1 MTERS
6 SALRSFAI
14 RIAAAVILMVVSA
27 CGGPPP
33 TPERP
38 TFERVAV
45 NQRGIGIPY
54 GAVVLFRV
62 DQQLVAL
69 RVVDA
74 PLWGYAIE
82 YEWNVAP
89 VGAAWFETT
98 ATGAGQTDE
107 KKQRGAILA
116 GPLFMR
122 WSRGSKHFGWVY
134 WPDDSSSIS
143 VASITFRSVD
153 SINLQDPQ
161 IFWYRQEMF
170 E

>member
-1 MTERS
+1 MR
-6 SALRSFAI
+6 FK
-14 RIAAAVILMVVSA
+14 IAAILIVVWG

-33 TPERP
+33 TPEQP
-38 TFERVAV
+38 TYERVAV

-69 RVVDA
+69 RIVEA

-89 VGAAWFETT
+89 AGEPAFKTT
-98 ATGAGQTDE
+98 ATGAGETDE
-107 KKQRGAILA
+107 KEQRGAILA
-116 GPLFMR
+116 GPLYMK

-134 WPDDSSSIS
+134 WPDDSSAIS
-143 VASITFRSVD
+143 VCSMTFRSVGD
-153 SINLQDPQ
+153 INLQDPQ
-161 IFWYRQEMF
+161 IFWYRQEMYR
-170 E
+170 

>member
-33 TPERP
+33 TPEQP

-45 NQRGIGIPY
+45 NQRGVGIPY

-89 VGAAWFETT
+89 AGESSFETT
-98 ATGAGQTDE
+98 ATGAGETDE

-116 GPLFMR
+116 GPLFVR

-153 SINLQDPQ
+153 AINLQDPQ